1 MRRTRGQME
10 EALAGVMR
18 KNTQELLDW
27 CEETPKPTLE
37 QIEERV
43 LSWREAL
50 GKATTELIVG
60 NQEARAPAVVR
71 CPRCGQEAE
80 HKGLRVV
87 NIESR
92 VGPLKIERVY
102 YYCPRCRAGFFP
114 PR

>member
-1 MRRTRGQME
+1 MQRTRGQME
-10 EALAGVMR
+10 EALAGMMHER
-18 KNTQELLDW
+18 TEELLDW

-60 NQEARAPAVVR
+60 NQEACSPVAVR

-92 VGPLKIERVY
+92 VGTLRIERVY
-102 YYCPRCRAGFFP
+102 YYCPRCRKGFFP

>member
-1 MRRTRGQME
+1 MVRSRGQME
-10 EALAGVMR
+10 EALAGMMR
-18 KNTQELLDW
+18 EKVEELLNW

-50 GKATTELIVG
+50 GKAATELIVE
-60 NQEARAPAVVR
+60 NQEARAPAVVH
-71 CPRCGQEAE
+71 CLRCGQKGE

-92 VGPLKIERVY
+92 VGTLRIERVY
-102 YYCPRCRAGFFP
+102 YYCPRCRKGFFP
-114 PR
+114 P